1 MMVGARKVLISLIG
15 IGLALAAGMAAAQTA
30 APQMEVPNLVMPRMT
45 TARALYFKNNPE
57 AFTQFKAQLQ
67 GRPSGATVAN
77 RSQANA
83 PTFGGS
89 WQNTSAPSSGMSNP
103 LLLTDGSVIVHNGTT
118 QNWFKLTPNNNGSY
132 ASGTWTTIAQ
142 LPAGYAPQYFAS
154 AVLPDGRVIIQGGEY
169 NFACDSGLT
178 PIWTS
183 LGAIYA
189 PLTNV
194 WTSVSPPSG
203 THWTNTCL
211 LYTSDAADEEDSVD
225 LGGR

>member
-30 APQMEVPNLVMPRMT
+30 APQMEVPNLVIPRMT

-77 RSQANA
+77 RSQATA

-118 QNWFKLTPNNNGSY
+118 QNWYRLTPNNNGSY

-142 LPAGYAPQYFAS
+142 LPAGY
-154 AVLPDGRVIIQGGEY
+154 
-169 NFACDSGLT
+169 
-178 PIWTS
+178 
-183 LGAIYA
+183 
-189 PLTNV
+189 
-194 WTSVSPPSG
+194 
-203 THWTNTCL
+203 CL
-211 LYTSDAADEEDSVD
+211 LYTSPSPRDGLLS
-225 LGGR
+225 RM